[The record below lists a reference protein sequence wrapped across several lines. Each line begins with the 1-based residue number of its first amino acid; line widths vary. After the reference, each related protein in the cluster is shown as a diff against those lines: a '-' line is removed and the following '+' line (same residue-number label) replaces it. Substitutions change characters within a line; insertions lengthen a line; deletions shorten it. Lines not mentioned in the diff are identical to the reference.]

1 MEDDH
6 LMRMLE
12 LTGETFSS
20 SMLERSE
27 RHDEFFDKNGRKMV
41 FMLQSFVLNNCH
53 LPGKDARNPEQ
64 MPLEDP
70 SGDRRR

>member
-27 RHDEFFDKNGRKMV
+27 RHDEFFDNNGRKMV
-41 FMLQSFVLNNCH
+41 FMLQILRLNNCH
-53 LPGKDARNPEQ
+53 PTRQTKA
-64 MPLEDP
+64 
-70 SGDRRR
+70 DRRNAPA